1 MPRPAAPGVQQ
12 AAPLRQRTNVT
23 LPETL
28 LQEARQLKIN
38 LSQACERGL
47 AAEVS
52 ETKAQKWRQENQAAI
67 DAWNAYV
74 GEHDVPLA
82 EYRQF

>member
-1 MPRPAAPGVQQ
+1 MRRPSVLGVQQ

-23 LPETL
+23 LSESL
-28 LQEARQLKIN
+28 LQEARELKIN
-38 LSQACERGL
+38 LSHACERGL

-52 ETKAQKWRQENQAAI
+52 EAKARKWLEENQAAI
-67 DAWNAYV
+67 SAWNAYV
-74 GEHDVPLA
+74 EEHDVPLA

>member
-1 MPRPAAPGVQQ
+1 MPHPSNLASQH
-12 AAPLRQRTNVT
+12 AAPLRQRINVT
-23 LPETL
+23 LPESL

-52 ETKAQKWRQENQAAI
+52 QTKAQKWQQENQAAI
-67 DAWNAYV
+67 NAWNAYV
-74 GEHDVPLA
+74 EEHDLPLA

>member
-1 MPRPAAPGVQQ
+1 MSHLSAFTAQPT
-12 AAPLRQRTNVT
+12 APLRQRTNVT
-23 LPETL
+23 LSESL

-52 ETKAQKWRQENQAAI
+52 ETKRRKWLQENEAAI
-67 DAWNAYV
+67 NAWNAYV
-74 GEHDVPLA
+74 EEHDVPLA

>member
-1 MPRPAAPGVQQ
+1 MSHPPASGVQQ

-23 LPETL
+23 LPKTL
-28 LQEARQLKIN
+28 LQEARKLKIN

-47 AAEVS
+47 AAAVS

-67 DAWNAYV
+67 NAWNAYV
-74 GEHDVPLA
+74 EEHDVPLA

>member
-1 MPRPAAPGVQQ
+1 MSHLSASTSQPT
-12 AAPLRQRTNVT
+12 APLRQRTNVT
-23 LPETL
+23 LSESL

-52 ETKAQKWRQENQAAI
+52 ETKRRKWLQENEAAI
-67 DAWNAYV
+67 NAWNAYV
-74 GEHDVPLA
+74 EEHDVPLA